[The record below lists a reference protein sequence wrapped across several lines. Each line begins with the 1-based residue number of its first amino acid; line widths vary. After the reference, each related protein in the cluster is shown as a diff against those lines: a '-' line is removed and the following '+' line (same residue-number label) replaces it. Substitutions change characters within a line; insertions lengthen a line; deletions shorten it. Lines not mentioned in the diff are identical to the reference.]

1 MENFTM
7 ESTFPCFPVARID
20 QPALSLDLSSL
31 AKRKLVQ
38 IVCCCFCFPGQGC
51 GGESRGEKG
60 VFYVGN
66 LCPNFTLK
74 IEKP

>member
-1 MENFTM
+1 MEKFTM

-38 IVCCCFCFPGQGC
+38 IVCCFCFLGGFGC
-51 GGESRGEKG
+51 GWG
-60 VFYVGN
+60 VKVEERKVYFM
-66 LCPNFTLK
+66 
-74 IEKP
+74 

>member
-1 MENFTM
+1 M
-7 ESTFPCFPVARID
+7 ESTFLCFPVASID

-38 IVCCCFCFPGQGC
+38 IVCCFCFPGRGRGV